1 MTTSN
6 LGVRTPHRDYARM
19 APKWKKIRDVLSAEV
34 KKYLRDVGSSE
45 SDAKYAAKRQLDY
58 QDGAVFYNFV
68 DRTLKGM
75 VGAVDRKPP
84 EIFLD
89 PKLEYLV
96 KNTNGAGIGLIQQS
110 KDALKEVD
118 SLGRAGLLTDS
129 PETAAA
135 NRAQQNAGLL
145 NPRILLYTAENIIN
159 HRKTRIGSTEVLTQV
174 VLRESYE
181 YQNALN
187 EFEYLVGEQY
197 RVLEIVDGKYQQRLF
212 KFDDSSS
219 QVGETEFIK
228 PEIGGK
234 SIGYIPFSFIGA
246 DNNDDSIDEPPLFT
260 LTEINL
266 GHFRNSADVEES
278 AFICSQPTLMLYP
291 GENMNSNQFSEA
303 NKDGIRLGS
312 RKGHNLGA
320 GGGSELLQASPSNL
334 SKELMAMKEDQA
346 VKAGA
351 QMLMPSVQMTAEA
364 ARLQRGA
371 DTSIMATI
379 AINVS
384 MAYKQNIIWCGE
396 MLGIKAENTVFELNM
411 EFFMAQM
418 TAQDRTAWMVDINAG
433 LLPARSYYAALRAAG
448 VTNWTDEQIETEII
462 KQPPAPAP
470 KLDATVTGEIPDA
483 PVDNPD
489 A

>member
-6 LGVRTPHRDYARM
+6 LGVRTPHRDYLRM
-19 APKWKKIRDVLSAEV
+19 SPKWKKIRDVLSAEV
-34 KKYLRDVGSSE
+34 KEYLRNVGASE
-45 SDAKYAAKRQLDY
+45 SDPVYAAKRQADY
-58 QDGAVFYNFV
+58 EDGAVFYGFV

-75 VGAVDRKPP
+75 VGGVTRKPP
-84 EIFLD
+84 EVILD
-89 PKLEYLV
+89 TQLDYLL
-96 KNTNGAGIGLIQQS
+96 KNTNGAGIGLVQQS
-110 KDALKEVD
+110 QDALKEVD

-145 NPRILLYTAENIIN
+145 NPRILLYTAENIISW
-159 HRKTRIGSTEVLTQV
+159 RKARVGSTEVLTQV

-181 YQNALN
+181 YQNELN
-187 EFEYLVGEQY
+187 EFDYLIGEQF

-212 KFDDSSS
+212 KFDYSGS
-219 QVGETEFIK
+219 QVGV
-228 PEIGGK
+228 PELILPTIGKK
-234 SIGYIPFSFIGA
+234 SIGYIPFSFIGS
-246 DNNDDSIDEPPLFT
+246 DNNDDTIDEPPLFT

-291 GENMNSNQFSEA
+291 GEQMNSNQFAEA
-303 NKDGIRLGS
+303 NKNGIRLGS
-312 RKGHNLGA
+312 RMGHNLGA

-334 SKELMAMKEDQA
+334 SKELMAMKEEQA

-351 QMLMPSVQMTAEA
+351 QLITPSVQMTAEA

-396 MLGIKAENTVFELNM
+396 MLGIKAEDTVFELNM

-448 VTNWTDEQIETEII
+448 VTNWTDEDIESEIE
-462 KQPPAPAP
+462 KQPPAPSPA
-470 KLDATVTGEIPDA
+470 LNAAVTGEIPDA
-483 PVDNPD
+483 PMDNQD